1 MVNPATIA
9 GEKRPFR
16 QLDGLKNGSLQQW
29 LKKNGPKQPQG
40 EKGQTLKANET
51 RENYDAAVH
60 GHTFFLT
67 NPFFV

>member
-1 MVNPATIA
+1 MV
-9 GEKRPFR
+9 
-16 QLDGLKNGSLQQW
+16 
-29 LKKNGPKQPQG
+29 KKNGPQQPQG

-60 GHTFFLT
+60 SHTFFLT